1 MAEQSA
7 KTCGTGLFGRVCCCA
22 RPAPEALRQFPAFTT
37 DALGFMSGRT
47 PAYLAGETEHLLG
60 GVARTTPSEKERE
73 LARGRRL
80 PSFLSPSRRALAAAF
95 RSSLA
100 RV

>member
-22 RPAPEALRQFPAFTT
+22 RPAPEALRQCPAFTT

-73 LARGRRL
+73 LARPPRR
-80 PSFLSPSRRALAAAF
+80 PFAS
-95 RSSLA
+95 A
-100 RV
+100 RTSEL